1 MTVFYVFVI
10 IVLLVALIRL
20 MDKGLAMEH
29 FKAKNRARL
38 ILSKCTSP
46 NRWIRAGGCWR
57 GVFWNKKKRR
67 HIVQQRCN
75 LRCGRPKTK
84 PRPVVA
90 KKPRPMPD
98 KPSNYPNK
106 NPPMSVQPV
115 LPTPATSLLTT
126 VAFRDDE
133 HRQMA
138 IFMFDSSFKS
148 STLNFNDAYNRVE
161 LLGGGSVRL
170 CSKNSNEICKSP
182 NVTVCRDT
190 LRHCVTLNADNPIID
205 FDKTERND
213 LRSIRVLNNMGNTRV
228 RLSNPRAG
236 MDVPKELIVKHADK
250 LAWNEAISSV
260 GYDNKMIQLTLFTNH
275 NQQRLGLTP
284 NPTTKFNTMFDRR
297 TTEIEIKPLN
307 MDKPGAS
314 LHTKPS
320 DVPTGSAPPQSE
332 IKFTDAKHKQDASF
346 VFNGGFHTPTL
357 NFNDTYNKVELLG
370 GGSAKVCS
378 RNYNELCKGTNDK
391 VCTRTMDYCVTLDE
405 SNPTV
410 DFRTTEHKVGR
421 RMRNDL
427 SSVRIIDDTG
437 STRVRLSEPTRRRP
451 NVPKELVVRNADKL
465 AWNDAVSSV
474 DFENNKYRLSLWM
487 DNRWRGRNETPV
499 EPGDL
504 KYQREA
510 NSIRVYMED

>member
-1 MTVFYVFVI
+1 MTVYYIFVI
-10 IVLLVALIRL
+10 IGLLVALVHL
-20 MDKGLAMEH
+20 MNERMAAEH
-29 FKAKNRARL
+29 FDTNKNRASL
-38 ILSKCTSP
+38 ILSKCTPP

-57 GVFWNKKKRR
+57 GVFWNKKKTR
-67 HIVQQRCN
+67 HIVQKRCN
-75 LRCGRPKTK
+75 LRCGMPNTK
-84 PRPVVA
+84 PRPVVVT
-90 KKPRPMPD
+90 KPRPMPD

-115 LPTPATSLLTT
+115 LPTPTTSLLTT
-126 VAFRDDE
+126 VAFRDDK

-138 IFMFDSSFKS
+138 IFMFDSSFTS

-170 CSKNSNEICKSP
+170 CICESP
-182 NVTVCRDT
+182 NVTVCEDT

-205 FDKTERND
+205 FDKTERNY
-213 LRSIRVLNNMGNTRV
+213 LGSIRVLNNMGDTRV

-260 GYDNKMIQLTLFTNH
+260 GYDDKMIQLTLYTNH
-275 NQQRLGLTP
+275 DQRRWGLTP
-284 NPTTKFNTMFDRR
+284 NPTTKFDAQFDRR

-307 MDKPGAS
+307 MDKPGES
-314 LHTKPS
+314 LPTKPS

-346 VFNGGFHTPTL
+346 VLNGSFHTPTL

-378 RNYNELCKGTNDK
+378 KNYNELCKGTNDK
-391 VCTRTMDYCVTLDE
+391 VCTRTMKYCVTLDE
-405 SNPTV
+405 NNPTV
-410 DFRTTEHKVGR
+410 DFRTTEHKIGSR
-421 RMRNDL
+421 IKNDL

-437 STRVRLSEPTRRRP
+437 STRVRLSEPTTKRP
-451 NVPKELVVRNADKL
+451 DVPKELVVRNADKL
-465 AWNDAVSSV
+465 AWDDAVSSV
-474 DFENNKYRLSLWM
+474 DFENNKYRLSLWSD
-487 DNRWRGRNETPV
+487 DNFRGRNETPV

-510 NSIRVYMED
+510 KSIQVYMED